1 MAKRPRSSKLPKIGF
16 FSSLRFKFAFT
27 MALFSG
33 LLMLSVIFLLE
44 QNFRE
49 SLVRASIGK
58 GIGIAQGVA
67 FNAED
72 PLLTGDD
79 LYLFSAINNATRSPD
94 IRYAMIVDNELKIR
108 ASSDVS
114 RVGGI
119 YQLPAQ
125 TELIESQKD
134 FQVKRVGRDADALFD
149 LQVPI
154 FTLADTP
161 LRLGTVHIGLSDELV
176 NQEI

>member
-72 PLLTGDD
+72 PNQAWMVPPNTTSFSDISHPSLKD
-79 LYLFSAINNATRSPD
+79 LSNI
-94 IRYAMIVDNELKIR
+94 
-108 ASSDVS
+108 
-114 RVGGI
+114 
-119 YQLPAQ
+119 
-125 TELIESQKD
+125 
-134 FQVKRVGRDADALFD
+134 
-149 LQVPI
+149 
-154 FTLADTP
+154 
-161 LRLGTVHIGLSDELV
+161 LG
-176 NQEI
+176 